1 MFACRRISLS
11 LLGLTG
17 GEDKS
22 ISRFN
27 SSYRSCSRRWKA
39 DPSKSPRLNLSL
51 EFESSLPRI
60 CLKSS
65 KDPSDTFRGI
75 RLDTRFIFDNL
86 DFFDRWRV
94 ILLHSSG
101 LSRKNWMLWY
111 APFWGPFWILS
122 NPQRFNWRWKDLYF
136 VCLKNNGRISLTKTW
151 TLWTLKAFPRDT
163 HDTILSL
170 FSVVHTCNITCNFRG
185 KSRVSAPREV
195 LLVVQRSISKMASL
209 LALDGRVS
217 IMLRIVVW
225 QVWWWE
231 RSSSDDIMYDTFL
244 CQR

>member
-27 SSYRSCSRRWKA
+27 SSYRSCSRRWKV

-170 FSVVHTCNITCNFRG
+170 FSVVHTCNITCNLLHSPVKPAYETLLKERIRTALSFKILFCRNE
-185 KSRVSAPREV
+185 SIFLNSTDIPALISV
-195 LLVVQRSISKMASL
+195 L
-209 LALDGRVS
+209 
-217 IMLRIVVW
+217 
-225 QVWWWE
+225 
-231 RSSSDDIMYDTFL
+231 
-244 CQR
+244 